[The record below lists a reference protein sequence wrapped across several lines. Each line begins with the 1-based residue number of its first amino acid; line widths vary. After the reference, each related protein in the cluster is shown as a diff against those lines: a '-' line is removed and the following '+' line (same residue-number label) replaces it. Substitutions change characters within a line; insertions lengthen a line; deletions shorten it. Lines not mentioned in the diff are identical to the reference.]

1 MDLHKPKPWRGLREF
16 LKEYVIIV
24 VGVLTALAAEQGVEW
39 LRWQEKVERGRTH
52 EAAELNAAYIGAA
65 ERNSVEA
72 CLDRRLTALRD
83 ALLAGEGRWTP
94 LTPAMGSRSVG
105 AVAYAA
111 PSRPWRDES
120 WKSLIADG
128 TVNHFGDDET
138 LEYSRIYA
146 QVAIVRERNETEVA
160 LAEGLGL
167 LQLGGMLTR
176 AERNQLVTTL
186 ERLRTMNHRMAL
198 SSRQLMTSISHVA
211 KPDIAGART
220 FYETY
225 SNARRSCEA
234 MGYASAAAVDV
245 PAGPSPDSA
254 ARAGAPAAPPP
265 IGKR

>member
-1 MDLHKPKPWRGLREF
+1 
-16 LKEYVIIV
+16 
-24 VGVLTALAAEQGVEW
+24 
-39 LRWQEKVERGRTH
+39 
-52 EAAELNAAYIGAA
+52 
-65 ERNSVEA
+65 
-72 CLDRRLTALRD
+72 
-83 ALLAGEGRWTP
+83 
-94 LTPAMGSRSVG
+94 
-105 AVAYAA
+105 
-111 PSRPWRDES
+111 
-120 WKSLIADG
+120 
-128 TVNHFGDDET
+128 VNHFGDDET

-167 LQLGGMLTR
+167 LQLGDVLTR

-211 KPDIAGART
+211 KPNIAGARA

-225 SNARRSCEA
+225 SNAHRACEA
-234 MGYASAAAVDV
+234 MGYDSAAAVDV